1 MGLRICRIKLN
12 CSFQQLPSH
21 RVVVLRARI
30 DTGKRTHDTL
40 PGVQAF
46 RLLALCSYTLG
57 SVKLRLNRCHYPLI
71 SEITAKPV
79 EISKK
84 TGKPKRRGPG
94 KPLGT
99 GRPKQV
105 HELVALA
112 RGFSE
117 EGLLKLAELMR
128 SKNVPPN
135 KRQARRAAPRLGGD
149 RHAPPDPTPRLL
161 SPQCRAHQNQFALDE
176 EACVARGSGAL
187 ANRRPIG
194 VRASTPGARRTAGQG
209 IGSPWVARLART
221 SGPSMGRLHLRLYNK

>member
-1 MGLRICRIKLN
+1 MKMN
-12 CSFQQLPSH
+12 T
-21 RVVVLRARI
+21 
-30 DTGKRTHDTL
+30 D
-40 PGVQAF
+40 
-46 RLLALCSYTLG
+46 LAA
-57 SVKLRLNRCHYPLI
+57 N

-149 RHAPPDPTPRLL
+149 RHAPPDPTARFL
-161 SPQCRAHQNQFALDE
+161 SPQCRAQQNQFALDE
-176 EACVARGSGAL
+176 KGCVARGNGAL
-187 ANRRPIG
+187 ANRIPKLAVPTGHRCPCLHPRG
-194 VRASTPGARRTAGQG
+194 RRGSLGQG
-209 IGSPWVARLART
+209 IGSP
-221 SGPSMGRLHLRLYNK
+221 